1 MTRHPWQIVLSILG
15 IALGVAVVLSIDL
28 ANQSASRA
36 FELSL
41 ESVAGKSTHHIVGG
55 PSGLPDSLYHTVRV
69 REGYRRSAPVVEG
82 HVTVRRGESRTFT
95 LLGID
100 PFAERPFRSFSGDLI
115 DASPQLFSLLMTQP
129 ESILLTESAANDIGI
144 SPGDTLSIISGVNKK
159 PADVIGLIEPGDER
173 SRYALDNIL
182 IADISSAQELL
193 DMQGRLSRIDLIIDD
208 TAEGVTALNRLQR
221 ILPVG
226 ARIERSNLRSQTAE
240 QMVRGFELN
249 LTALSLLALIVGT
262 FLIYNTMTFSVL
274 QRRTHIGL
282 QRSIGV
288 TRREIFTLILG
299 EAFILGIIGTIIGIF
314 IGILLGK
321 GMVRLVT
328 QSIND
333 LYYVLNVRSLQISGW
348 SLVKGFLLGIG
359 ATFFAALKPAREAT
373 SAPPRVVLSRSHIE
387 SELKRKIP
395 AITISA
401 LLLSIAGL
409 LILLIPG
416 KSIWMSFAG
425 LIPLI
430 LGLALFTPLL
440 MVALTAVLNKLL
452 GRIAGTLGS
461 MASRGVVS
469 QMSRTAVAIAA
480 LSIAVAT
487 TIGVGTMVNSFR
499 GTVVSWLGNILSADI
514 YIAAPRLIATQA
526 NGDIDYEF
534 SRRLAGLSQAKHI
547 NFYREIQLET
557 PEGPKVLFIAKIGAH
572 RYDNFT
578 FKSGD
583 PKTAWSAY
591 QDDEAALVSETY
603 AYRYETEVGSYVTL
617 TTDAGEKNFKVV
629 GIYYDYG
636 TDIGIVS
643 LSYNTY
649 RKYWNDD
656 KLSGVL
662 VYAHDGT
669 DIDVLMKEIRSL
681 TDPGDQLIIQSNKS
695 LMTASIAVFDR
706 TFLITRV
713 LQSLAIIVAFIG
725 VLSALM
731 AIQLERIREFGILR
745 ANGLTPRQLWA
756 MVILQTGVMGFIAG
770 LLSIPIGNIIAWVL
784 IHVINRRSF
793 GWTIHFQFM
802 PDLVL
807 QAMLLALFAAI
818 LAGIYPAFKLAN
830 TSPALALREE

>member
-15 IALGVAVVLSIDL
+15 IALGVAVVVSIDL

-41 ESVAGKSTHHIVGG
+41 ESVAGRSTHHIVGG
-55 PSGLPDSLYHTVRV
+55 PAGLPDSLYQIVRV
-69 REGYRRSAPVVEG
+69 QEGYRRSAPVVEG
-82 HVTVRRGESRTFT
+82 HVTVRREESRTFT

-100 PFAERPFRSFSGDLI
+100 PFAERPFRSFSNDLI
-115 DASPQLFSLLMTQP
+115 DASPQLFSLLMTRP
-129 ESILLTESAANDIGI
+129 ESILLTESAATDIGI
-144 SPGDTLSIISGVNKK
+144 SPGDTLSIISGVNTKV
-159 PADVIGLIEPGDER
+159 ADVIGLIEPGDER
-173 SRYALDNIL
+173 SRYALDNIMV
-182 IADISSAQELL
+182 ADISSAQELL
-193 DMQGRLSRIDLIIDD
+193 DMQGRLSRIDLIIED
-208 TAEGVTALNRLQR
+208 TAEGKTVLERFKRAL
-221 ILPVG
+221 PPG
-226 ARIERSNLRSQTAE
+226 ARIEESNLRSQTAE

-321 GMVRLVT
+321 GMVKLVT

-348 SLVKGFLLGIG
+348 SLVKGFLLGMG

-387 SELKRKIP
+387 SEIKRKIP
-395 AITISA
+395 AITLSA
-401 LLLSIAGL
+401 LLLSVAGFA
-409 LILLIPG
+409 ILLIPG

-440 MVALTAVLNKLL
+440 MVALTAILNKIL

-526 NGDIDYEF
+526 NGDIDFEF
-534 SRRLAGLSQAKHI
+534 SERLAGLSQAKHV

-557 PEGPKVLFIAKIGAH
+557 AEGPKVLFIAKIGAH

-583 PKTAWSAY
+583 PKTAWPAY
-591 QDDEAALVSETY
+591 QDDEAALISETY
-603 AYRYETEVGSYVTL
+603 AYRYDTEVGSYVTL
-617 TTDAGEKNFKVV
+617 TTDAGEKKFKVA

-643 LSYNTY
+643 LSYKTY

-669 DIDVLMKEIRSL
+669 DIDALMKEIRSL
-681 TDPGDQLIIQSNKS
+681 TDPDDQLIIQSNKS

-756 MVILQTGVMGFIAG
+756 MVVLQTGVMGFIAG

-784 IHVINRRSF
+784 IHVINLRSF